1 LDDPGSRERSAV
13 ARWLR
18 SASAGRAAT
27 SGKSPGQSLVELA
40 FALPLLLL
48 IMLGTIDLG
57 RVFFDYIQLR
67 NAVREGAAY
76 AARNPNDSTGAKLR
90 VTDHGVPSGTTVNN
104 PVCTGNCTTIGGVG
118 TMTVTATHTFTP
130 VTTGFLQSYFGI
142 APFSMTVTA
151 SMRAM
156 T

>member
-1 LDDPGSRERSAV
+1 MDDPRSRERSAV

-18 SASAGRAAT
+18 SASANRAAA
-27 SGKSPGQSLVELA
+27 GEKSRGQSLVELA
-40 FALPLLLL
+40 ISLPLLLL

-76 AARNPNDSTGAKLR
+76 AARNPTDSTGAKQR
-90 VTDHGVPSGTTVNN
+90 VTDHGVPSDTTVND
-104 PVCTGNCTTIGGVG
+104 PVCTGNCTTIDGVG
-118 TMTVTATHTFTP
+118 TMTVTATHEFEP
-130 VTTGFLQSYFGI
+130 VTTGFLQI
-142 APFSMTVTA
+142 DPFTMTVTA